1 MAHEMTEKYK
11 SWLVS
16 LDSDNF
22 TMYIKTWFAFLDS
35 VHELILSSATAARR
49 DELLAMKGDKVY
61 LDEYRNLFLQKIQL
75 SDGLRES
82 IWKVYEGSREIVRS
96 DYPEFYF
103 VTYYKKIQE
112 NRGFYKQRR
121 FAVPLCSCNV
131 DVDIKR
137 DSMFIGMRF
146 GERPKLYREKFGP
159 YLKLDIPLAKGASFD
174 VIDYEG
180 GFYDLVLKK
189 IHEMFYVKG
198 LMELDS
204 RKVRL
209 VSQLILLVY
218 SSIQSD
224 KVYDLI
230 YRPWIAS
237 EKNATAQEMR
247 EWFFDFCY
255 SLRNVMFHRVIDPFD
270 RRWGDVMKNCFQ
282 GLREFLLENIKSI
295 EDVSKK

>member
-35 VHELILSSATAARR
+35 VHELILSSATAARS
-49 DELLAMKGDKVY
+49 DELSAMKGDKVY
-61 LDEYRNLFLQKIQL
+61 LDEYRNSFLHKIQL
-75 SDGLRES
+75 TDGLRES

-112 NRGFYKQRR
+112 NRGFYKQRQ

-131 DVDIKR
+131 DVDIRR
-137 DSMFIGMRF
+137 DSMFVGVRF
-146 GERPKLYREKFGP
+146 GEKPKLYREKFGP
-159 YLKLDIPLAKGASFD
+159 YLKLNVPLVKVSSFD
-174 VIDYEG
+174 AIDYEG
-180 GFYDLVLKK
+180 EFYDLVLKK
-189 IHEMFYVKG
+189 MHEMFYVKG
-198 LMELDS
+198 LMKLDS

-209 VSQLILLVY
+209 VSQLILQVY
-218 SSIQSD
+218 GSIKSD

-230 YRPWIAS
+230 YRPWIGS

-247 EWFFDFCY
+247 EWFLDFCY

-270 RRWGDVMKNCFQ
+270 RRWSDVMKNCFQ
-282 GLREFLLENIKSI
+282 GLRELLLENIRFI
-295 EDVSKK
+295 DEVSKK

>member
-96 DYPEFYF
+96 DYPEFYL

-112 NRGFYKQRR
+112 NRGFYKQRQ
-121 FAVPLCSCNV
+121 FAVSLCSCNV

-146 GERPKLYREKFGP
+146 GEKPKLYREKFGP
-159 YLKLDIPLAKGASFD
+159 YLKLDMPLAKGVPFD
-174 VIDYEG
+174 VIDYERE
-180 GFYDLVLKK
+180 FYNLVLKK
-189 IHEMFYVKG
+189 MHEMFYVKG
-198 LMELDS
+198 LMKLDS
-204 RKVRL
+204 RKVWL
-209 VSQLILLVY
+209 VSQLILQVH

-230 YRPWIAS
+230 YRPWIVS
-237 EKNATAQEMR
+237 EKKATAQEMR

-270 RRWGDVMKNCFQ
+270 RRWSDVMKNCFQ
-282 GLREFLLENIKSI
+282 GLREFLLENIKFI
-295 EDVSKK
+295 EDISEK

>member
-61 LDEYRNLFLQKIQL
+61 LNEYRNSFLQKIQL

-112 NRGFYKQRR
+112 SRGFYRQRQ

-146 GERPKLYREKFGP
+146 GEKPKLYREKFGS
-159 YLKLDIPLAKGASFD
+159 YLKLDIPLAKGTSFD

-180 GFYDLVLKK
+180 EFYDLVLKK
-189 IHEMFYVKG
+189 MHEMFYVKG
-198 LMELDS
+198 LMKLDS

-209 VSQLILLVY
+209 VSQLILQVY
-218 SSIQSD
+218 GSFQSD

-237 EKNATAQEMR
+237 EKKAAAQEMR

-270 RRWGDVMKNCFQ
+270 RRWSGVMKNCFH
-282 GLREFLLENIKSI
+282 GLREFLLENIKFI
-295 EDVSKK
+295 EDVSEK

>member
-112 NRGFYKQRR
+112 NRGFYKQRQ

-159 YLKLDIPLAKGASFD
+159 YLKLDLPLAKGATFD
-174 VIDYEG
+174 AIDYEG
-180 GFYDLVLKK
+180 EFYDLVLKK
-189 IHEMFYVKG
+189 MHEMFYVKG
-198 LMELDS
+198 LMKLDS
-204 RKVRL
+204 RKVWL
-209 VSQLILLVY
+209 VSQLILQVH

-230 YRPWIAS
+230 YRPWIVS
-237 EKNATAQEMR
+237 EKKATAQEMR

-270 RRWGDVMKNCFQ
+270 RRWSDVMKNCFQ
-282 GLREFLLENIKSI
+282 GLREFLLENIKFI
-295 EDVSKK
+295 EDISEK

>member
-61 LDEYRNLFLQKIQL
+61 LDEYRDSFLQKIQL

-146 GERPKLYREKFGP
+146 GEKPKLYREKFGP

-189 IHEMFYVKG
+189 IHEMF
-198 LMELDS
+198 M
-204 RKVRL
+204 
-209 VSQLILLVY
+209 
-218 SSIQSD
+218 
-224 KVYDLI
+224 
-230 YRPWIAS
+230 
-237 EKNATAQEMR
+237 
-247 EWFFDFCY
+247 
-255 SLRNVMFHRVIDPFD
+255 
-270 RRWGDVMKNCFQ
+270 
-282 GLREFLLENIKSI
+282 
-295 EDVSKK
+295 